1 MIVYLIGFLSF
12 VFEFVFNKILYNSIF
27 IPLIIITTL
36 VVLEPYFSNK
46 KKYFIYCFLIGFL
59 CDLFY
64 TNSILVNAS
73 LFLILGIIVYGI
85 NVNITNNLLFVI
97 LETIVIITFYRVLSF
112 TFYCVNGLIDFNFS
126 ILFKSIYSS
135 LAFNI
140 IYCVLIYF
148 IFRFIF
154 KKFKLKRII

>member
-85 NVNITNNLLFVI
+85 NVNITNNKKNV
-97 LETIVIITFYRVLSF
+97 TII
-112 TFYCVNGLIDFNFS
+112 GQ
-126 ILFKSIYSS
+126 
-135 LAFNI
+135 
-140 IYCVLIYF
+140 VLIV
-148 IFRFIF
+148 
-154 KKFKLKRII
+154 L